1 MELGDK
7 QGNQTLLSRRASG
20 EKDGQIETEVEK
32 EKTKNLER
40 AQDVV
45 ERLILRQVF
54 GLGLELVALQR
65 LEEADANALDWDKVL
80 QEEMG

>member
-1 MELGDK
+1 MERKTGRLRQK
-7 QGNQTLLSRRASG
+7 SR
-20 EKDGQIETEVEK
+20 KK
-32 EKTKNLER
+32 NKKNLER